1 MKAAQLTRSMRLQR
15 VRNLLLDGIKHTTRD
30 IVLKARVMAVSAC
43 ISELRANGCQIE
55 CERVGDRWYYWM
67 KV

>member
-1 MKAAQLTRSMRLQR
+1 MKAAQLNRSKRLQR
-15 VRNLLLDGIKHTTRD
+15 VRNLLLDGIKHSTQD
-30 IVLKARVMAVSAC
+30 IVWGAHVMAVSAC
-43 ISELRANGCQIE
+43 VSELRANGCQIE